1 LEVVQTIALSMG
13 LAWASGINL
22 YATLFML
29 GVLQHGGH
37 IALPPELAVVADP
50 LVMFAAGLMYLI
62 EFFADKIPGVDS
74 GWDALHTFVRIPAG
88 AVLAARALG
97 DVSPA
102 AELAAGLFGGAFAA
116 SSHALKAG
124 TRLAINASPEPF
136 SNIAAS
142 LSEDALVIGG
152 LWTALHH
159 PILFVLALVLFA
171 LLAAWALPKLWRTA
185 KRIGTF
191 LAQPI
196 RRLREPAPGP
206 RSPATGPQSPLPR
219 ASSGPAP
226 PASAGPTP
234 PGSAGPASPP
244 APS

>member
-1 LEVVQTIALSMG
+1 MEVVQTIALSMG

-37 IALPPELAVVADP
+37 IALPPELTVVADP

-102 AELAAGLFGGAFAA
+102 AELAAGLLGGAFAA

-185 KRIGTF
+185 KRIGAF
-191 LAQPI
+191 LLQPI

-206 RSPATGPQSPLPR
+206 QSPVPP

-226 PASAGPTP
+226 PASPGPAP
-234 PGSAGPASPP
+234 PVSARPAPPVSAGPASPP
-244 APS
+244 PS

>member
-1 LEVVQTIALSMG
+1 MEAVQTIALSMG

-22 YATLFML
+22 YAAVFML
-29 GVLQHGGH
+29 GVLQQTGH
-37 IALPPELAVVADP
+37 VALPEELMVVTDP
-50 LVMFAAGLMYLI
+50 LVMFAAGLMYVI
-62 EFFADKIPGVDS
+62 EFVADKVPGVDS

-102 AELAAGLFGGAFAA
+102 AELAAGLLGGAFAA

-152 LWTALHH
+152 LWTALYH
-159 PILFVLALVLFA
+159 PFVFIGLLLLFI
-171 LLAAWALPKLWRTA
+171 LLAAWALPRLWRTL
-185 KRIGTF
+185 KRIVAF
-191 LAQPI
+191 LMQPV
-196 RRLREPAPGP
+196 RRLRTPVPE
-206 RSPATGPQSPLPR
+206 PQSPT
-219 ASSGPAP
+219 APAP
-226 PASAGPTP
+226 PAP
-234 PGSAGPASPP
+234 PSP
-244 APS
+244 S